1 VEKIEASGLLNGG
14 CGLNPVPCYQ
24 SYPCY
29 QSVYQ
34 SYPCTMQSFD
44 EIIMAE
50 AKRRVNAEKRRRQ
63 KENRRARAL
72 AKANAEALA
81 KANAEALAKAEEARK
96 AEQERERER
105 EKEKA
110 IKITG
115 LNARIK
121 RREYDIEHYAWT
133 YNTVMAYKNSLA
145 VEQQHTMD
153 GLLHAIHKAHE
164 DSCMF
169 LRLNRRELGLYMQA

>member
-1 VEKIEASGLLNGG
+1 MEKIEASGLLNGG

-63 KENRRARAL
+63 KENRRA
-72 AKANAEALA
+72 KANAEALA
-81 KANAEALAKAEEARK
+81 RVEEARK
-96 AEQERERER
+96 AEQERE
-105 EKEKA
+105 KA

-115 LNARIK
+115 LKARIK